1 MYSVGQNLLKNR
13 SKSSICCRSESKG
26 FADSQKFFEFLSRL
40 TKPSVSS
47 RGFDWTKT

>member
-13 SKSSICCRSESKG
+13 SKSSICWSRQITKW
-26 FADSQKFFEFLSRL
+26 FVDSQKPLVFVEL